1 MSDESPKPD
10 APVDEAVAAPAAEAV
25 AAPAAAASPAAEAGA
40 APAVDAT
47 LPDPVEALDD
57 DEEFEDDEEDEE
69 DDAPAEPLRVGLTY
83 VLGVGALSLTLGA
96 AFAGGVLALIVSSE
110 TPPPAVSAS
119 LAAPPRPPPV
129 ARPVAVALD
138 AAVPADG
145 SEAAADDASS
155 DVASDAASD
164 GALVQETDPEDV
176 GDGVMDDL
184 GDGPPPPRSRARP
197 GHTTAGAPRVLLGS
211 GPTRGVTSDNVPE
224 GPAQGY
230 VDGRAVRIQVTRLDG
245 KPVERHTAAAYRRMY
260 EAAERAGVHL
270 HIVSGFRTME
280 HQQALYRAY
289 QRGQGNL
296 AALPGHSNHQSG
308 HALDLNTRAP
318 GVLRWL
324 ERNGRRFG
332 FRRTVPTEAWHWEWW

>member
-1 MSDESPKPD
+1 MRDESPQPD
-10 APVDEAVAAPAAEAV
+10 APVEDPV
-25 AAPAAAASPAAEAGA
+25 AAPAAAATPAPEPVA
-40 APAVDAT
+40 APAADAT
-47 LPDPVEALDD
+47 LPDPVEELDD
-57 DEEFEDDEEDEE
+57 DEEFEDDAD
-69 DDAPAEPLRVGLTY
+69 DDAPPAPLRVSLTY
-83 VLGVGALSLTLGA
+83 VIGVAALSLTLGA
-96 AFAGGVLALIVSSE
+96 AFAAGVLAVIASSE
-110 TPPPAVSAS
+110 APPPAVSAS
-119 LAAPPRPPPV
+119 LAAPPRPAPV
-129 ARPVAVALD
+129 ARPAVVALD
-138 AAVPADG
+138 AAAPSDA
-145 SEAAADDASS
+145 SEAADDDASS
-155 DVASDAASD
+155 DASSDASTD
-164 GALVQETDPEDV
+164 GALVQETEPEDV

-184 GDGPPPPRSRARP
+184 GDGPPPPRSRART
-197 GHTTAGAPRVLLGS
+197 GHATASAPRVNAGS

-296 AALPGHSNHQSG
+296 AAVPGHSNHQSG

-324 ERNGRRFG
+324 ERNGRRYG